1 MKLRWLLPLLLV
13 VPVAAVAQVANS
25 SFGMPSRITTELGGL
40 ENVAAGDADGDG
52 RADVAVTDQTTG
64 AMHRLRLYFQNVD
77 RSLSAPT
84 IIPISSD
91 YNDAYSVAMVDL
103 NNDGAKE
110 IVVGAHGGMNIVR
123 LSAARIPSIAFYEGP
138 ASSCRFIATGDLDG
152 DGKMDIACHGR
163 NEYPNTAVV
172 YYGDG
177 QGGIRNILGI
187 PTGSEPGGGH
197 GGMELKGLAVGDV
210 TGDGRADL
218 VVTAASL
225 PNFYV
230 LRNNGSGGFLPPLAY
245 AHPASAS
252 GSYPVS
258 VVVTDLDGDGANEVV
273 LANAD
278 EAPDGRLNIYR
289 LGGGGALVLSRQI
302 PIYSSTTAL
311 LVGDVGG
318 DGDKDLILGHW
329 SYGQVTVMGDAAPG
343 LETQRRYEL
352 PGFGN
357 DLMNQIRTGGTNGL
371 ALADLN
377 SDGCNDLVSATFLG
391 LIILYGCRPY
401 ASTVPVSDF
410 DADGVSDLYWWQ
422 SAGGFRMVWPW
433 ASLQAYYAC
442 PLPCPSYAAQFP
454 FVDQAVGD
462 FDGDGSSDV
471 FFRNPQTGENHI
483 VAKALYDY
491 DAGAVSDPD
500 WNVVGAGDFDGD
512 DRSDLLWRNGKTG
525 QTIIWPAGLYDA
537 GFWEQTVSDMGWKVA
552 AIGDFDGDGR
562 SDLFWRH
569 ATTGQ
574 NYMWLQGRSALAY
587 EVVTVG
593 DTRWRLF
600 GAGDFDG
607 DGRDDLVW
615 RNTTSG
621 AGILWLG
628 AQPTSQVQLYTVSSQ
643 DWQIAAIGDYNGDG
657 RADLMWRNEVSGAN
671 IIWRNAYFL
680 DQQQVETVEPSYK
693 LVK

>member
-25 SFGMPSRITTELGGL
+25 SFGMPSRITIEPGGL

-52 RADVAVTDQTTG
+52 RADVAVTDQITG
-64 AMHRLRLYFQNVD
+64 GMHRLRLYFQNVD

-84 IIPISSD
+84 IIPIALLD
-91 YNDAYSVAMVDL
+91 GTPNYDAKSVAMVDL

-110 IVVGAHGGMNIVR
+110 IVVGGYAGIYIVR
-123 LSAARIPSIAFYEGP
+123 LSAARIPTMAFYQGP
-138 ASSCRFIATGDLDG
+138 AASCRVIATGDLDG
-152 DGKMDIACHGR
+152 DGKMDIACHAKD
-163 NEYPNTAVV
+163 EWPEIAVV

-177 QGGIRNILGI
+177 QGGIRNILGF
-187 PTGSEPGGGH
+187 PTGAAGSSV
-197 GGMELKGLAVGDV
+197 GLSVGDV
-210 TGDGRADL
+210 TGDGRADI
-218 VVTAASL
+218 VVTASHR
-225 PNFYV
+225 PDFFV

-258 VVVTDLDGDGANEVV
+258 VVVTDMDGDGVNEVV
-273 LANAD
+273 IANAE
-278 EAPDGRLNIYR
+278 EAPEGRLNIYR
-289 LGGGGALVLSRQI
+289 LGGSGTLVLSRQV

-329 SYGQVTVMGDAAPG
+329 SYGQVTVMGDADPG
-343 LETQRRYEL
+343 METQRRYEL

-357 DLMNQIRTGGTNGL
+357 DLLVQTRTGLTNGL

-377 SDGCNDLVSATFLG
+377 SDGCNDLVSATFSG
-391 LIILYGCRPY
+391 LTILYGCRPY

-410 DADGVSDLYWWQ
+410 DADGVSDLYWWAP
-422 SAGGFRMVWPW
+422 SLSGLRMLWPW
-433 ASLQAYYAC
+433 ASKQLYYAC
-442 PLPCPSYAAQFP
+442 PLPCPSYAGQVP

-471 FFRNPQTGENHI
+471 FFRNPQTGENVI
-483 VAKALYDY
+483 VARALYDY